1 MYYDCSACALGS
13 DFYSDQIYGLQI
25 SVQSADRESFGLGRN
40 SWRSFNCVSSFDA
53 PNSEWKDLLLEI
65 TYIVVLFSIVIQGLT
80 VGKVAHRVLK
90 DESDEANKEEMEDY
104 LNSSKL

>member
-1 MYYDCSACALGS
+1 M
-13 DFYSDQIYGLQI
+13 
-25 SVQSADRESFGLGRN
+25 
-40 SWRSFNCVSSFDA
+40 

-90 DESDEANKEEMEDY
+90 DESDEANKDEMEDY

>member
-1 MYYDCSACALGS
+1 M
-13 DFYSDQIYGLQI
+13 
-25 SVQSADRESFGLGRN
+25 
-40 SWRSFNCVSSFDA
+40 

-80 VGKVAHRVLK
+80 VGKVANRVLK
-90 DESDEANKEEMEDY
+90 DESDEANKEEIEDY